1 MEQHTVNS
9 ASSTLR
15 RSVIKSFTSGPG
27 LCSPGL
33 HQSFTNTRER
43 SRQRNINGAFT
54 ELRRLI
60 PTHPPDRR
68 LSKNQILRLAL
79 RYIGFLD
86 QLLTDQNQNQREDA
100 PRRRSDSVDEE
111 EEEEDEEQE
120 TTASVWDCSPDFE
133 NLMEFVMNQDLNVF

>member
-1 MEQHTVNS
+1 FKKKKFKSKEKSISH
-9 ASSTLR
+9 A
-15 RSVIKSFTSGPG
+15 SFTLLYSRPALTCSPGYPGPG

-100 PRRRSDSVDEE
+100 PRRDV
-111 EEEEDEEQE
+111 
-120 TTASVWDCSPDFE
+120 
-133 NLMEFVMNQDLNVF
+133 FVPSLVERQ